1 MAEFLGLSQF
11 GFGFLVGV
19 IATIVIP
26 RFYQPIIIYVQYILY
41 GSIFLLIFIAFL
53 HMILKAIFGINLI
66 DY

>member
-1 MAEFLGLSQF
+1 MEEFLGLSQF

-26 RFYQPIIIYVQYILY
+26 RFYQPIIIYGQYILY
-41 GSIFLLIFIAFL
+41 GSFFLLVFIAIL
-53 HMILKAIFGINLI
+53 HIILKALFGISLI